1 MVIKL
6 LIALSAMIKIFLIL
20 HTTATFTLV
29 HMKKDHD
36 YHNWGDVPTVLVNS
50 IYSHSAQATCPVCIT
65 LERHIIPGY
74 ARDML
79 LLDPYDN

>member
-6 LIALSAMIKIFLIL
+6 HNALSAIIKTFLIL
-20 HTTATFTLV
+20 HTTATFTLA
-29 HMKKDHD
+29 HTKKDHD
-36 YHNWGDVPTVLVNS
+36 YCNWEDVRTALVNS
-50 IYSHSAQATCPVCIT
+50 IHNHSAPATCRVCIT
-65 LERHIIPGY
+65 LERHTIPGY

>member
-6 LIALSAMIKIFLIL
+6 LIALSAIIKIFLIL
-20 HTTATFTLV
+20 HTTATFTLA
-29 HMKKDHD
+29 HMKKDHNYCNWED
-36 YHNWGDVPTVLVNS
+36 VRTALVSSIHNP
-50 IYSHSAQATCPVCIT
+50 SAPATCRVCIT

-79 LLDPYDN
+79 LQDPYDN